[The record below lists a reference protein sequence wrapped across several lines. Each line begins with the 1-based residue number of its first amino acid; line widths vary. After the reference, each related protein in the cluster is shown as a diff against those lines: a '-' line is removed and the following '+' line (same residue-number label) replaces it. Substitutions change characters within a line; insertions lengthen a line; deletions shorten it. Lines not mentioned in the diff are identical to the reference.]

1 MYKSQSKNVCNM
13 KNQDST
19 SPPKSTNFKIMIPTK
34 CDFNEMPD
42 MESSKMMLNTF
53 K

>member
-1 MYKSQSKNVCNM
+1 MSVTWKTETAHLLQ
-13 KNQDST
+13 
-19 SPPKSTNFKIMIPTK
+19 KSTNFKIMIPTK
-34 CDFNEMPD
+34 YDLNEMPE

>member
-1 MYKSQSKNVCNM
+1 MYKSQSKSVSNM

-19 SPPKSTNFKIMIPTK
+19 SLKSTNFKIMIPTK
-34 CDFNEMPD
+34 YDFNEMPD
-42 MESSKMMLNTF
+42 MESSKMMSNAF